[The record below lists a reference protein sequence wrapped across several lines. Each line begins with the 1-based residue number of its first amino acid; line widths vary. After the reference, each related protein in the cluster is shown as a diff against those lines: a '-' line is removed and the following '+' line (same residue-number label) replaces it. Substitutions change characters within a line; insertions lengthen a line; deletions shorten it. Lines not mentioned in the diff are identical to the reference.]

1 MPEKLYTKKE
11 VAEILSCSVATVHR
25 RINDGTLKAVK
36 NGRIVRISESELDRF
51 LHSEPIPVKEESAQL
66 TGKSMPHS
74 VPLPES
80 WKKGE

>member
-36 NGRIVRISESELDRF
+36 NGRIVRISESALDSF
-51 LHSEPIPVKEESAQL
+51 LHSEPTPVEVSAQL
-66 TGKSMPHS
+66 ADNSKARI
-74 VPLPES
+74 VPFPES
-80 WKKGE
+80 WTKK